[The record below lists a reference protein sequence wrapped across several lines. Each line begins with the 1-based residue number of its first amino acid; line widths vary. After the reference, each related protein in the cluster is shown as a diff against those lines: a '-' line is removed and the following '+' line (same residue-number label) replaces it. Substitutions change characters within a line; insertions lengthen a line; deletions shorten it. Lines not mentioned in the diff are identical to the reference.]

1 MKKKILFTALTA
13 IALLTACSDNASSGN
28 PADPTAQTPTTDS
41 TQVENQQ
48 PVQDTTARDTATTN
62 PAEIKDTVANPDT
75 GDTTVTVVD
84 TLTKDTNTQVTPD
97 TTTNKTDSSSTGCAN
112 PTPVEFPLNKFI
124 DVGEVYKSIQC
135 NEKVVFVIRH
145 AERQAKI
152 SKESKLTEEGIEEAR
167 AMGAKLV
174 GPDSFVFYHSGFV
187 RTYQTVENIAIGRGQ
202 AQLLEDS
209 TTVVNFTADTIPQ
222 LADGWYK
229 IDSVDFKDIKS
240 ADTSIHISND
250 NELYTLWVYEGMF
263 TEAFY
268 DLETRSEELLKTYII
283 KDYKEM
289 PKVTVMASHDQL
301 LMPLTAYATQKQI
314 DLKLHDETSRR
325 WLYYLAGV
333 AVIINDKNEVRYVA
347 VKGGEKGTTRD

>member
-1 MKKKILFTALTA
+1 MKKKFLFTALTA

-48 PVQDTTARDTATTN
+48 PVQDTTARDTASTN

-84 TLTKDTNTQVTPD
+84 TLTKDTNSQVTPD
-97 TTTNKTDSSSTGCAN
+97 TTTNKTDSSNTGCAN

-135 NEKVVFVIRH
+135 NEKVVFIIRH
-145 AERQAKI
+145 AERKSRI
-152 SKESKLTEEGIEEAR
+152 SKETPLTDDGIIESRVMGQKLA
-167 AMGAKLV
+167 

-209 TTVVNFTADTIPQ
+209 TTVVNFTADTIPE
-222 LADGWYK
+222 LADGWFIK
-229 IDSVDFKDIKS
+229 DDSLKSAVLS
-240 ADTSIHISND
+240 ADTTIENA
-250 NELYTLWVYEGMF
+250 NELYTVWIYEDKYN
-263 TEAFY
+263 EVFY
-268 DLETRSEELLKTYII
+268 DLEERSNELLNNYII
-283 KDYKEM
+283 KDYEQM
-289 PKVTVMASHDQL
+289 PKYTVMASHDQL
-301 LMPLTAYATQKQI
+301 LMPLTAYATQKKI
-314 DLKLHDETSRR
+314 DLKLYDINSRR
-325 WLYYLAGV
+325 WINYLAGV

-347 VKGGEKGTTRD
+347 VKGGETGTTRD